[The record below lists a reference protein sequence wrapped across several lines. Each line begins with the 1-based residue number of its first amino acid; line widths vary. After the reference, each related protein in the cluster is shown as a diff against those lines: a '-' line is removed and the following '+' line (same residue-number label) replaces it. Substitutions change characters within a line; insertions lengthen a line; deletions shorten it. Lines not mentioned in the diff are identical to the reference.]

1 MKKKFL
7 ALLIVL
13 ALTIAMVPSTAYAA
27 SKTATLDSFNFV
39 EGKGWVAV
47 FSLTGSWTEA
57 DLKDAFITVD
67 GNVFPLY
74 CNFRDDGR
82 VACTGP
88 SLVPYIGMLAYLTLG
103 GQGTSA
109 TVPSTPTPYLFPYQC
124 PKGVGYSLE
133 MTVITTEI
141 LGTIYLNDPT
151 GDHSVFHGY
160 KYVKRMILSE
170 PDIISPRLIVDSV
183 ICDP

>member
-1 MKKKFL
+1 LKKKFL

-13 ALTIAMVPSTAYAA
+13 AITIAMVPSTAYAA
-27 SKTATLDSFNFV
+27 SKTATLDSFIFV

-47 FSLTGSWTEA
+47 FIVSENWTEA

-67 GNVFPLY
+67 GKIFPLY

-82 VACTGP
+82 VACSGP
-88 SLVPYIGMLAYLTLG
+88 SLLPYIGKLAYLTLG
-103 GQGTSA
+103 GQGFSA

-124 PKGVGYSLE
+124 AHGVSYSLE

-141 LGTIYLNDPT
+141 LGSVSLNDLT
-151 GDHSVFHGY
+151 GEHSVFHGY
-160 KYVKRMILSE
+160 KYVKRMILSD
-170 PDIISPRLIVDSV
+170 PNIISPRFIVDSV
-183 ICDP
+183 ICYP